1 MAQQEQKIS
10 KIPIQKIKLCGTL
23 HTTQQVASIVRDIAL
38 LVFVFLIIY
47 LIFNI
52 KGTIFG

>member
-1 MAQQEQKIS
+1 MVEQEQKI
-10 KIPIQKIKLCGTL
+10 PLQKVKLCGAL
-23 HTTQQVASIVRDIAL
+23 HTTQQVVSIIRDIAL
-38 LVFVFLIIY
+38 LVFVFLIAY